1 MPERQEG
8 GADAWIKPDASAGE
22 AAVELSM
29 ATPMRDVPV
38 FFFLTVKCVFGW
50 LSLEVWL
57 QVRMVG
63 FYDCMVYHRI
73 TIGLP

>member
-38 FFFLTVKCVFGW
+38 FFFKRLSVCLDGFPWKCGFRFAW
-50 LSLEVWL
+50 LVSTIVW
-57 QVRMVG
+57 
-63 FYDCMVYHRI
+63 F

>member
-1 MPERQEG
+1 MVPLLTQQGLVQWRSQDATYWERFDTVPERQEG

-38 FFFLTVKCVFGW
+38 FFFNG
-50 LSLEVWL
+50 
-57 QVRMVG
+57 
-63 FYDCMVYHRI
+63 
-73 TIGLP
+73 

>member
-29 ATPMRDVPV
+29 AFPGSVASGSHGW
-38 FFFLTVKCVFGW
+38 FLR
-50 LSLEVWL
+50 L
-57 QVRMVG
+57 
-63 FYDCMVYHRI
+63 Y
-73 TIGLP
+73 GLP